1 MGLCE
6 GKGVLSADDKA
17 GLLKFRLRE
26 GNYRQSFNI
35 QVPFFYPEEGVEI
48 EFLSSSNFPSEIQ
61 QIYLSQAQEISRRC
75 VAGIPPDQEA
85 EVNHSRSV
93 SALTSSL
100 PLSLPLSDL
109 TPSTSARRLAIPH
122 VCRLQH
128 VQSNLRPHTSP

>member
-93 SALTSSL
+93 SALT
-100 PLSLPLSDL
+100 LSLPLSYL

>member
-1 MGLCE
+1 VMGLCE

-93 SALTSSL
+93 SALT
-100 PLSLPLSDL
+100 LSLPLSYL